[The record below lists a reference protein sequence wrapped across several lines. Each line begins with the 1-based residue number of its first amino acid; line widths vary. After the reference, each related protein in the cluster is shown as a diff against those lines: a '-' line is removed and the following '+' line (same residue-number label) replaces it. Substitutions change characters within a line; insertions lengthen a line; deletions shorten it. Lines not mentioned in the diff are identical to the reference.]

1 MGLLVVI
8 LCVTLIALAFI
19 TYISY
24 AATSNGDDLAV
35 AADTIAEQVHHHT
48 WTHENAEVL
57 HQNGGELVLT
67 TDERGSEIP
76 TYYYLDDDLQYLN
89 PM

>member
-8 LCVTLIALAFI
+8 PCATLIASVSI

-24 AATSNGDDLAV
+24 TATSNSDDLAV
-35 AADTIAEQVHHHT
+35 AADTIAKQVHNHT
-48 WTHENAEVL
+48 WTHEKAEVL

-67 TDERGSEIP
+67 TDESGSEIP
-76 TYYYLDDDLQYLN
+76 TYYFLDGDLQYLN